1 MESRVLSQLLMSIME
16 DPYYDSLRTQQQL
29 GYLVFSGVK
38 IVEGV
43 SFMYLLVQSAERSP
57 SYLSDRSLEFLKG
70 FRQQLVDLPTSQL
83 RDYAGGLVDRKLEP
97 DRRLSSEVERNWA
110 EITT

>member
-16 DPYYDSLRTQQQL
+16 DAYYDSLRTQQQL

-43 SFMYLLVQSAERSP
+43 RYGLRRVLLVQP
-57 SYLSDRSLEFLKG
+57 PVPYT
-70 FRQQLVDLPTSQL
+70 V
-83 RDYAGGLVDRKLEP
+83 
-97 DRRLSSEVERNWA
+97 N
-110 EITT
+110 

>member
-43 SFMYLLVQSAERSP
+43 RYGLRRVRLYS
-57 SYLSDRSLEFLKG
+57 
-70 FRQQLVDLPTSQL
+70 RQYPVTRAIRQHTLGTFF
-83 RDYAGGLVDRKLEP
+83 
-97 DRRLSSEVERNWA
+97 
-110 EITT
+110 